1 MPKSSGEEPA
11 APQDDPDPRRHLG
24 SSRET
29 LLDRQIRE
37 AVEEGRFD
45 NLPHQG
51 KPLPND
57 ENPYA
62 AEWGLAFHV
71 LRNAGFAPPWIE
83 AHKEVRALLTRRD
96 GILARAAT
104 GPARS
109 EAARRRDRLALE
121 QLVAEVNASI
131 ARVNAEAPSARQYRQ
146 PLALAD
152 ELDRYDAACRRGR
165 DQVTFKD
172 AE

>member
-1 MPKSSGEEPA
+1 MP
-11 APQDDPDPRRHLG
+11 DRDPDPRRLLG
-24 SSRET
+24 SSGET

-37 AVEEGRFD
+37 AVQEGRFD

-83 AHKEVRALLTRRD
+83 ADKEVRALLARRD
-96 GILARAAT
+96 AILARAST
-104 GPARS
+104 GRAPS
-109 EAARRRDRLALE
+109 ESAQRRDRLALE
-121 QLVAEVNASI
+121 KLVTEVNASI
-131 ARVNAEAPSARQYRQ
+131 ARLNAVAPTTRQHRQ

-152 ELDRYDAACRRGR
+152 ELGRYEEACR
-165 DQVTFKD
+165 Q
-172 AE
+172 

>member
-1 MPKSSGEEPA
+1 MPKSPDEEGA
-11 APQDDPDPRRHLG
+11 APHHGPDPQRQSG
-24 SSRET
+24 SSGET

-37 AVEEGRFD
+37 AVEEGLFD
-45 NLPHQG
+45 NLPHKG

-83 AHKEVRALLTRRD
+83 ADKEVRALLARRD
-96 GILARAAT
+96 EILARAAT
-104 GPARS
+104 GAAPSEPARRQH
-109 EAARRRDRLALE
+109 RRALE
-121 QLVAEVNASI
+121 QLVTEINASI
-131 ARVNAEAPSARQYRQ
+131 ARVNAEAPSTRQHRR

-152 ELDRYDAACRRGR
+152 ELARYDEACRR
-165 DQVTFKD
+165 
-172 AE
+172 